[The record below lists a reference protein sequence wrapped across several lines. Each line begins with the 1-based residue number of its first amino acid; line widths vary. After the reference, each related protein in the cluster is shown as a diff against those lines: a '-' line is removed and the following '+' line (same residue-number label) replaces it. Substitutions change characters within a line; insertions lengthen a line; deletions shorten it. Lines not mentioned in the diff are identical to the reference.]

1 MAVSLGQQNQR
12 DTLKTVIKVMKNQ
25 IIEQILKELSKS
37 QLSVNNSFPSVYT
50 KQDVIHLLD
59 EFADTISTYVF
70 ENVEEKKSSRS
81 MSLEGVEE
89 LSELLIKTIN
99 NKIER
104 LDSNDVV
111 DYDSACFSI
120 GYNNQVEIDTIDFND
135 NEITDIVEI
144 TIDEVLRDF
153 FTPEEEAEHL
163 LDEVRSALIEYT
175 DLNSDLRKSKK
186 AKIEAASM
194 MPNNINPWIT

>member
-1 MAVSLGQQNQR
+1 
-12 DTLKTVIKVMKNQ
+12 MKNQ
-25 IIEQILKELSKS
+25 IIEQILKELSRS
-37 QLSVNNSFPSVYT
+37 QEFVNNSFPSVYT

-81 MSLEGVEE
+81 ISLEGVEE

-104 LDSNDVV
+104 LDSSDVV
-111 DYDSACFSI
+111 DYDSASFSI
-120 GYNNQVEIDTIDFND
+120 GYNNQVEIDTMDFND

-144 TIDEVLRDF
+144 TVDEVLRDF
-153 FTPEEEAEHL
+153 FIPEEE
-163 LDEVRSALIEYT
+163 EVVTSEEVVNETPYATEQ
-175 DLNSDLRKSKK
+175 
-186 AKIEAASM
+186 
-194 MPNNINPWIT
+194 

>member
-1 MAVSLGQQNQR
+1 
-12 DTLKTVIKVMKNQ
+12 MKNE
-25 IIEQILKELSKS
+25 IIEQILKELSTS
-37 QLSVNNSFPSVYT
+37 RAFVNDSFPSVYT

-59 EFADTISTYVF
+59 EFADRISTYVF
-70 ENVEEKKSSRS
+70 ENVKDEKPSRS

-111 DYDSACFSI
+111 DYSSASFSI
-120 GYNNQVEIDTIDFND
+120 GYNNQVEIDTIDLIES
-135 NEITDIVEI
+135 EITDIVEI

-153 FTPEEEAEHL
+153 FIPEEE
-163 LDEVRSALIEYT
+163 EVTIQE
-175 DLNSDLRKSKK
+175 
-186 AKIEAASM
+186 
-194 MPNNINPWIT
+194 PQQ